1 MLCWE
6 ETCLQGPPLTP
17 PSLLASLPQPPSAEL
32 FHYDSTNAVNWGMR
46 GEAVG
51 LGSRQGG
58 GSAGAMGLPPCC
70 RQLQKWDLDQRDK
83 GRDGG
88 VPAALEGAAGGEG
101 AAAHVCFLFVSHRV
115 QGKMALRRDCHLE
128 VTPRGGPREV
138 PLCAPALLGRSFA
151 LFLPSSPFIPIP
163 TSPSRHHRAHTRVPS
178 PVLGSSVSLP

>member
-6 ETCLQGPPLTP
+6 ETSLQGPPLTP

-101 AAAHVCFLFVSHRV
+101 
-115 QGKMALRRDCHLE
+115 
-128 VTPRGGPREV
+128 
-138 PLCAPALLGRSFA
+138 
-151 LFLPSSPFIPIP
+151 
-163 TSPSRHHRAHTRVPS
+163 
-178 PVLGSSVSLP
+178 VL

>member
-1 MLCWE
+1 M
-6 ETCLQGPPLTP
+6 
-17 PSLLASLPQPPSAEL
+17 
-32 FHYDSTNAVNWGMR
+32 
-46 GEAVG
+46 G

-58 GSAGAMGLPPCC
+58 GSAGAVGLPPCC

-151 LFLPSSPFIPIP
+151 LSLPSSPFIPIP
-163 TSPSRHHRAHTRVPS
+163 TSPS
-178 PVLGSSVSLP
+178 